1 MDFVTISEG
10 NGLAKVA
17 LRRGK
22 VHAIN
27 DQVVEDLCD
36 AFKSLEDNDSV
47 RAIILTG
54 TDKFFS
60 FGFDIPGFMDYS
72 PEAFTRFVTNFTNLC
87 NYLFLYPKPI
97 VAAINGHAI
106 AGGCIL
112 ATTADYRIMV
122 SGKARISLNEI
133 TFGSSI
139 FAGSVEMLRFCAGQR
154 NAELML
160 TTGAMYS
167 AEEAH
172 RMGLIDRVVDS
183 DDLMPEAEKTASE
196 YAAKEIPAYVSLK
209 NLLRKPVAEDIKG
222 REKDAI
228 REFVKIWYSGKT
240 RQYLRKIEIRS

>member
-1 MDFVTISEG
+1 MDFVTISRD
-10 NGLAKVA
+10 NDLAEVR
-17 LRRGK
+17 LNRGK

-27 DQVVEDLCD
+27 DQVVDELRD
-36 AFKSLEDNDSV
+36 AFKNLENDSSV

-60 FGFDIPGFMDYS
+60 FGFDIPGFMDFS
-72 PEAFTRFVTNFTNLC
+72 PEAFTRFVTNFTSLC
-87 NYLFLYPKPI
+87 TYLFLYPKPI

-122 SGKARISLNEI
+122 TGKARISLNEV

-139 FAGSVEMLRFCAGQR
+139 FAGSVEMLRFSVGQR
-154 NAELML
+154 NAEVML

-172 RMGLIDRVVDS
+172 QMGLIDRVTDGEN
-183 DDLMPEAEKTASE
+183 LMNETERIALE
-196 YAAKEIPAYVSLK
+196 YAAKENPAFVSLK
-209 NLLRKPVAEDIKG
+209 NLLRKPVVEEIKS
-222 REKDAI
+222 REKGAI
-228 REFVKIWYSGKT
+228 REFVKIWYSEKT
-240 RQYLRKIEIRS
+240 RACLKKIEIRS